1 MHRMHAPEGE
11 VILPSSHLTHHR
23 PRGPSLC
30 VTQPGPQT
38 TTHSRYNPPLTP
50 PSATYPSARRIEL
63 ETITLARVA
72 LAAPVHQPMLA
83 SGGTIPTRG
92 DYAYEVSWDGFR
104 AIVSRPRDRSASAA
118 DAAGA

>member
-1 MHRMHAPEGE
+1 
-11 VILPSSHLTHHR
+11 
-23 PRGPSLC
+23 
-30 VTQPGPQT
+30 
-38 TTHSRYNPPLTP
+38 
-50 PSATYPSARRIEL
+50 ATYTSARRIEL

-118 DAAGA
+118 DGARPSSSPGSRANIAGLRRSVGTPRLRGPPRRTPRPELRAAWERRRRRVRRRRR